1 MYSLSNEIDPSFLP
15 LSLVERY
22 RLADAAALKVALF
35 MILNKHSDSMRIS
48 TDLNIPIE
56 KVEKSLKFWTDC
68 GFLVCENPNTQM
80 QNTKPQ
86 TVVPDKTEDIQKE
99 YSIFEVEKTLL
110 RNPEISLLFQE
121 AQRYLGRTIS
131 DSETSRLFTMY
142 MSFELPVDV
151 LLMIIAYSKKRA
163 KRSLFNY
170 IEKICRSWKDEG
182 INCAEKAEKHLK
194 LLEKRERREIK
205 IARILD
211 VEPDSFKYKDK
222 ERITKWYEEFGFTST
237 LIEEAQ
243 KYCNEEQKHS
253 VAYINSILQDW
264 HKKGVKTV
272 ADTRN
277 KQPSNAPAPVPK
289 VDKNKDS
296 LIKRAV
302 KKQI

>member
-1 MYSLSNEIDPSFLP
+1 MYSLSSDIDTSLLP

-35 MILNKHSDSMRIS
+35 MILNKHSEPARIA
-48 TDLNIPIE
+48 TELNIPIE

-68 GFLVCENPNTQM
+68 GFLAYANHDVQEQS
-80 QNTKPQ
+80 TKPQ
-86 TVVPDKTEDIQKE
+86 TVVPSETEEVKKE
-99 YSIFEVEKTLL
+99 YSIFDVERNLL
-110 RNPEISLLFQE
+110 RNPELSQLFQE

-131 DSETSRLFTMY
+131 DSETSRLFTIY

-163 KRSLFNY
+163 KRNLFNY
-170 IEKICRSWKDEG
+170 IEKICKAWKDEG

-205 IARILD
+205 VSRILD
-211 VEPDSFKYKDK
+211 VEHDSFKYKDK
-222 ERITKWYEEFGFTST
+222 ERITRWYEEFGFTST
-237 LIEEAQ
+237 IIEEAQ

-253 VAYINSILQDW
+253 VAYINSILKDW

-289 VDKNKDS
+289 VDQNKDS

>member
-1 MYSLSNEIDPSFLP
+1 MYSLSNDIDASFLP

-22 RLADAAALKVALF
+22 RLADAASLKVALF
-35 MILNKHSDSMRIS
+35 MILNKQSEPKRIA
-48 TDLNIPIE
+48 TELNIPID
-56 KVEKSLKFWTDC
+56 KVVKSLKFWTDC
-68 GFLVCENPNTQM
+68 GFLSYANQDAASKNI
-80 QNTKPQ
+80 KPQ
-86 TVVPDKTEDIQKE
+86 AVVTNDAQETVKE
-99 YSIFEVEKTLL
+99 YSIFEIEKNLL
-110 RNPEISLLFQE
+110 RNPEISHLFQE
-121 AQRYLGRTIS
+121 TQRYLGRTIS

-170 IEKICRSWKDEG
+170 IEKICRAWKEEQID
-182 INCAEKAEKHLK
+182 CVEKAEKHLK

-205 IARILD
+205 VARTLD
-211 VEPDSFKYKDK
+211 VDHDSFKYKDK
-222 ERITKWYEEFGFTST
+222 QHIIRWYEEYGFTST

-253 VAYINSILQDW
+253 VAYINSILKDW
-264 HKKGVKTV
+264 HKNGVKAV

-289 VDKNKDS
+289 IDKSKDS